1 MKKFLK
7 SNVLVW
13 IYFGLALLIEL
24 TAVFVTS
31 NKFYIRMPFIF
42 LLVQLFIMLILL
54 CIPSN
59 KARHITSSLLLV
71 FFMIVDI
78 VFIVIFEMTETIFD
92 YGMFNLRNDG
102 MAILESVPIN
112 FSFFAVSMLAIT
124 LYIVFGGRYVRHA
137 ESPVSIKWWAI
148 PSIVVTILSLGVT
161 LYVNNKDFE
170 DDVQAKLYRSSEAS
184 YCEYGIIGNFLNEFV
199 KGSFFSNVKLGD
211 EQQLEDF
218 VYSTD
223 DIYTANFSTGNDYN
237 VVTILVESLE
247 WHGFVQDFDLF
258 VNGHNI
264 NYSKYTDENGNKF
277 NSAEDILRTLY
288 PNLYNFYDSSI
299 VMTNFY
305 SREKTDISENI
316 SFLGSYPTNVY
327 INYDFPNNTMS
338 TTMANVLKALDDD
351 IACNSFH
358 NGSYTYYNRNKEL
371 LSAGFDRF
379 YATEQM
385 KKMGMTDYSAK
396 GERNLDADMIEV
408 CADKM
413 FPTDQRFYTYITSIT
428 MHGQYTYRDNLA
440 KRGYYNQMAKYG
452 ITEKKGSSFEAFN
465 HNNFYYYAA
474 CVMEFDRAL
483 GVIMDEL
490 STRDNDNDSTNGT
503 LIDNTIICLFGD
515 HNTYYSSLS
524 NYVKDIDNTK
534 NDNYTNLFRVPCM
547 IKTPDMEGV
556 KNYLTTTIVDEL
568 TTQLMLEN
576 SSLDTV
582 TALNMAKQQIQNRYV
597 INETSAG
604 TQILVKKFM
613 CTADIVPTLFDLCG
627 INVYGNLYF
636 GHSAFDLTTSVL
648 YSRAYDM
655 FITDSMY
662 FVSLN
667 NIKYIRKDNTL
678 ANNDPALKYAD
689 ISEYD
694 SEEHINKVEVEAK
707 ILLEKLSVC
716 NRIFYNDYWG
726 RKNINDN
733 SKTNAQIFVQKLKEI
748 N

>member
-1 MKKFLK
+1 MKKFFK
-7 SNVLVW
+7 SNVLIW

-31 NKFYIRMPFIF
+31 DKFYIRSPYIF

-54 CIPSN
+54 TIKSN
-59 KARHITSSLLLV
+59 KARHIASSLLLI
-71 FFMIVDI
+71 FFMVVDL

-112 FSFFAVSMLAIT
+112 FTFFAISMLSIA

-137 ESPVSIKWWAI
+137 EQPVYIKWYSI
-148 PSIVVTILSLGVT
+148 PTLIAVVAGLGTT
-161 LYVNNKDFE
+161 LYLNNRNFE
-170 DDVQAKLYRSSEAS
+170 EDVQAKLYRSSEAS

-199 KGSFFSNVKLGD
+199 KGTFFTNVELGD

-218 VYSTD
+218 IYD
-223 DIYTANFSTGNDYN
+223 NNNIYTSNFETDNEYN

-247 WHGFVQDFDLF
+247 WHGFTQDFSLF
-258 VNGHNI
+258 ANGFDI
-264 NYSKYTDENGNKF
+264 DYSKYTDANGNAF
-277 NSAEDILRTLY
+277 TSAEDVLRELY
-288 PNLYNFYDSSI
+288 PNLYAFYDDSI
-299 VMTNFY
+299 VLSNFY
-305 SREKTDISENI
+305 SREKTDISENM

-338 TTMANVLKALDDD
+338 TTMPSVLKALDED
-351 IACNSFH
+351 ITCNSFH

-371 LSAGFDRF
+371 ISAGFDS
-379 YATEQM
+379 YTATDQM

-396 GERNLDADMIEV
+396 GERNLDSEMIEV

-428 MHGQYTYRDNLA
+428 MHGQYTYRNNLKEHYA
-440 KRGYYNQMAKYG
+440 ELNKYG
-452 ITEKKGSSFEAFN
+452 IKAKGGDSFEAFN
-465 HNNFYYYAA
+465 HNNFYYYTA
-474 CVMEFDRAL
+474 CVREFDKAL
-483 GVIMDEL
+483 GVVIEEL
-490 STRDNDNDSTNGT
+490 SNRYINDDVNGET
-503 LIDNTIICLFGD
+503 LLENTIICLFGD

-534 NDNYTNLFRVPCM
+534 DDNYTNLYRVPCM
-547 IKTPDMEGV
+547 IRYPDMNRI
-556 KNYLTTTIVDEL
+556 KNYLSTTLIDGLANNLVA
-568 TTQLMLEN
+568 EN
-576 SSLDTV
+576 PNLDSA
-582 TALNMAKQQIQNRYV
+582 TALELATQQIRNRYV
-597 INETSAG
+597 ITDTEQG

-636 GHSAFDLTTSVL
+636 GHSAFELDVSVL

-655 FITDSMY
+655 FITDNMY

-667 NIKYIRKDNTL
+667 NIKYIRKDNTVGR
-678 ANNDPALKYAD
+678 NDPALKYAD
-689 ISEYD
+689 ISNYD
-694 SEEHINKVEVEAK
+694 SEEHINQVEVEAK

-716 NRIFYNDYWG
+716 NRIFYNDYFG

-733 SKTNAQIFVQKLKEI
+733 SITNAQLFVQKLKMI
-748 N
+748 NS

>member
-1 MKKFLK
+1 MKKFFK
-7 SNVLVW
+7 SNCLIW

-31 NKFYIRMPFIF
+31 DKFYIRMPFIF

-54 CIPSN
+54 TIKSN
-59 KARHITSSLLLV
+59 KARHMTSSALLI
-71 FFMIVDI
+71 FFMIVDL

-112 FSFFAVSMLAIT
+112 FTFFAISMLAIS
-124 LYIVFGGRYVRHA
+124 LYIVFGGRYIRHA
-137 ESPVSIKWWAI
+137 EAPVSIKWYAI
-148 PSIVVTILSLGVT
+148 PSIIVTITALGVT

-170 DDVQAKLYRSSEAS
+170 DDVKAKLYRSSEAS
-184 YCEYGIIGNFLNEFV
+184 YAEYGVVGNFLNEFV
-199 KGSFFSNVKLGD
+199 KGSFFSNVKLGN

-218 VYSTD
+218 IYSADNIYST
-223 DIYTANFSTGNDYN
+223 NFATTEEYN
-237 VVTILVESLE
+237 VITILSESLE
-247 WHGFVQDFDLF
+247 WHGFTQDLELF
-258 VNGHNI
+258 VNGYNI
-264 NYSKYTDENGNKF
+264 NYSNYSDEYGNPYT
-277 NSAEDILRTLY
+277 SAEQILRELY
-288 PNLYNFYDSSI
+288 PNLYEYYDSSV

-327 INYDFPNNTMS
+327 VNYDFPNNTMS
-338 TTMANVLKALDDD
+338 TTMANVLKSLDND
-351 IACNSFH
+351 ITCNSFH

-371 LSAGFDRF
+371 ISAGFDS
-379 YATEQM
+379 YTATEQM

-428 MHGQYTYRDNLA
+428 MHGQYTYRKNLDE
-440 KRGYYNQMAKYG
+440 RGYYDKMARFG
-452 ITEKKGSSFEAFN
+452 IKEQKGDSFAAFN

-483 GVIMDEL
+483 GVIMNEL
-490 STRDNDNDSTNGT
+490 ETRG
-503 LIDNTIICLFGD
+503 LKDNTIICLFGD

-534 NDNYTNLFRVPCM
+534 DANYTNLFRVPCM
-547 IKTPDMEGV
+547 IKYPQMDNIV
-556 KNYLTTTIVDEL
+556 NYLNTTIVDEL
-568 TTQLMLEN
+568 AIELMAKDN
-576 SSLDTV
+576 TLDSQ
-582 TALNMAKQQIQNRYV
+582 TATNMAKQQIGNRYV
-597 INETSAG
+597 VNTTSFG

-613 CTADIVPTLFDLCG
+613 CTADMLPTLFDLCG

-667 NIKYIRKDNTL
+667 NIKYIRKDNPV
-678 ANNDPALKYAD
+678 ANNEPALKYAD
-689 ISEYD
+689 ISNYD
-694 SEEHINKVEVEAK
+694 SEEHINQVEIEAVK
-707 ILLEKLSVC
+707 LLEKLSAC
-716 NRIFYNDYWG
+716 NRIFYNDYFG

-733 SKTNAQIFVQKLKEI
+733 SKTNAQIFIEKLKEI

>member
-1 MKKFLK
+1 MKKFFK
-7 SNVLVW
+7 SNSLVW

-24 TAVFVTS
+24 VAVFVTS
-31 NKFYIRMPFIF
+31 DKFYIRMPWIF
-42 LLVQLFIMLILL
+42 LLVQLFIVLILL

-59 KARHITSSLLLV
+59 KARHITSSLLLI
-71 FFMIVDI
+71 FFMIVDL

-112 FSFFAVSMLAIT
+112 FTFFAISMLAIA
-124 LYIVFGGRYVRHA
+124 LYIVFGGRYIRHA
-137 ESPVSIKWWAI
+137 ETPVSIKWYAI
-148 PSIVVTILSLGVT
+148 PSLVAVVVGLGVT

-170 DDVQAKLYRSSEAS
+170 ADVEAKLYRSSEAS
-184 YCEYGIIGNFLNEFV
+184 YCEYGIVGNFLNEFV

-211 EQQLEDF
+211 EQELEDF
-218 VYSTD
+218 IYSAD
-223 DIYTANFSTGNDYN
+223 DIYSTNFEATEEYN

-247 WHGFVQDFDLF
+247 WHGFVQDFELF

-264 NYSKYTDENGNKF
+264 NYSNYTDEDGQPYT
-277 NSAEDILRTLY
+277 SAEQILRELY

-316 SFLGSYPTNVY
+316 SFLGAYPTNVY
-327 INYDFPNNTMS
+327 VNYDFPNNTMS
-338 TTMANVLKALDDD
+338 TTMASTLKALDED
-351 IACNSFH
+351 ITCNSFH

-371 LSAGFDRF
+371 LSAGFDS
-379 YATEQM
+379 YTATEQM

-413 FPTDQRFYTYITSIT
+413 FPTDQRFYTYITTIT
-428 MHGQYTYRDNLA
+428 MHGQYTYRNNLA
-440 KRGYYNQMAKYG
+440 ERGYYDKLNSFG
-452 ITEKKGSSFEAFN
+452 ITEQKGSSFEAFN
-465 HNNFYYYAA
+465 HNNFYYYSA

-483 GVIMDEL
+483 GAIMQEL
-490 STRDNDNDSTNGT
+490 EERN
-503 LIDNTIICLFGD
+503 LADNTVICLFGD

-524 NYVKDIDNTK
+524 NYVKGIDDT
-534 NDNYTNLFRVPCM
+534 NDANYTNLFRVPCM
-547 IKTPDMEGV
+547 IKYPDMDRV
-556 KNYLTTTIVDEL
+556 VDYL
-568 TTQLMLEN
+568 N
-576 SSLDTV
+576 SSMSDQV
-582 TALNMAKQQIQNRYV
+582 ASGRYV
-597 INETSAG
+597 ISKTSVG
-604 TQILVKKFM
+604 TQILVRKFM

-636 GHSAFDLTTSVL
+636 GHSAFSKTVSVL

-667 NIKYIRKDNTL
+667 NIKYIRKDNPAL
-678 ANNDPALKYAD
+678 NNDPALKYAD
-689 ISEYD
+689 LSNYD
-694 SEEHINKVEVEAK
+694 SEDHINDVEVESK
-707 ILLEKLSVC
+707 ILLKKLSVC
-716 NRIFYNDYWG
+716 NRIFYNDYFA
-726 RKNINDN
+726 RNNINDS
-733 SKTNAQIFVQKLKEI
+733 SKTNAQIFVEKLQQI

>member
-1 MKKFLK
+1 MKKFFK
-7 SNVLVW
+7 SNCLIW

-31 NKFYIRMPFIF
+31 NKLYIRMPFIF
-42 LLVQLFIMLILL
+42 LLVQLFVMLILL
-54 CIPSN
+54 SIPSH
-59 KARHITSSLLLV
+59 KVRHITAYLLLI
-71 FFMIVDI
+71 FWMIVDL
-78 VFIVIFEMTETIFD
+78 VFIIIFEMTETIFD

-112 FSFFAVSMLAIT
+112 FTFFSISMLAIS
-124 LYIVFGGRYVRHA
+124 LYIVFGGRYIRHA
-137 ESPVSIKWWAI
+137 EPPVSIKWYSI
-148 PSIVVTILSLGVT
+148 PSLIVTVTALGVI

-170 DDVQAKLYRSSEAS
+170 DDVKAKLYRTSEAS
-184 YCEYGIIGNFLNEFV
+184 YCEYGVVGNFLNEFV
-199 KGSFFSNVKLGD
+199 KGTFFSNVKLGD

-218 VYSTD
+218 IYSAD
-223 DIYTANFSTGNDYN
+223 DIYSTNFATTEEYN
-237 VVTILVESLE
+237 VITILSESLE
-247 WHGFVQDFDLF
+247 WHGFTQDLELF
-258 VNGHNI
+258 VNGYNI
-264 NYSKYTDENGNKF
+264 NYSNYRDEGGNAYT
-277 NSAEDILRTLY
+277 SAEQILRELY
-288 PNLYNFYDSSI
+288 PNLYEYYDNSI
-299 VMTNFY
+299 VMSNFY

-316 SFLGSYPTNVY
+316 SFLGAYPTNVY
-327 INYDFPNNTMS
+327 VNYDFPNNTMS
-338 TTMANVLKALDDD
+338 TTMANTLKALDED
-351 IACNSFH
+351 IVCRSFH

-371 LSAGFDRF
+371 ISAGFDEF
-379 YATEQM
+379 IATEQM

-408 CADKM
+408 CANKM

-440 KRGYYNQMAKYG
+440 NRGYYNKMAKFG
-452 ITEKKGSSFEAFN
+452 IKAMKGDSFEAFN

-490 STRDNDNDSTNGT
+490 ETRG
-503 LIDNTIICLFGD
+503 LADNTIICMFGD

-534 NDNYTNLFRVPCM
+534 DSNYTNLFRVPCM
-547 IKTPDMEGV
+547 IKVPSALSANIET
-556 KNYLTTTIVDEL
+556 YLTSTIIDEL
-568 TTQLMLEN
+568 ATQLIQEN
-576 SSLDTV
+576 SGLDSA
-582 TALNMAKQQIQNRYV
+582 TAFNMAKVQIENRYI
-597 INETSAG
+597 INKTSGG
-604 TQILVKKFM
+604 TQIVVKKFM
-613 CTADIVPTLFDLCG
+613 CTADMLPTLFDLCG

-636 GHSAFDLTTSVL
+636 GHSAFELSTSVL

-667 NIKYIRKDNTL
+667 NIKYIRKDNPI

-689 ISEYD
+689 ISDYD
-694 SEEHINKVEVEAK
+694 SEEHINQVEIEATK
-707 ILLEKLSVC
+707 LLEKLSVC
-716 NRIFYNDYWG
+716 NRIFYNDYFG
-726 RKNINDN
+726 RKNINDS
-733 SKTNAQIFVQKLKEI
+733 SKTNAQIFVEKLKAI

>member
-1 MKKFLK
+1 MKKFFK
-7 SNVLVW
+7 SNSLVW

-24 TAVFVTS
+24 VAVFVTS
-31 NKFYIRMPFIF
+31 DKFYIRMPWIF
-42 LLVQLFIMLILL
+42 LLVQLFIVLILL

-59 KARHITSSLLLV
+59 KARHITSSLLLI
-71 FFMIVDI
+71 FFMIVDL

-112 FSFFAVSMLAIT
+112 FTFFAISMLAIA
-124 LYIVFGGRYVRHA
+124 LYIVFGGRYIRHA
-137 ESPVSIKWWAI
+137 ETPVSIKWYAI
-148 PSIVVTILSLGVT
+148 PSLVAVVVGLGVT

-170 DDVQAKLYRSSEAS
+170 ADVEAKLYRSSEAS
-184 YCEYGIIGNFLNEFV
+184 YCEYGIVGNFLNEFV

-211 EQQLEDF
+211 EQELEDF
-218 VYSTD
+218 IYSAD
-223 DIYTANFSTGNDYN
+223 DIYSTNFETTEEYN

-247 WHGFVQDFDLF
+247 WHGFVQDFELF

-264 NYSKYTDENGNKF
+264 NYSNYTDEDGQPYT
-277 NSAEDILRTLY
+277 SAEQILRELY

-316 SFLGSYPTNVY
+316 SFLGAYPTNVY
-327 INYDFPNNTMS
+327 VNYDFPNNTMS
-338 TTMANVLKALDDD
+338 TTMASTLKALDED
-351 IACNSFH
+351 ITCNSFH

-371 LSAGFDRF
+371 LSAGFDS
-379 YATEQM
+379 YTATEQM

-413 FPTDQRFYTYITSIT
+413 FPTDQRFYTYITTIT
-428 MHGQYTYRDNLA
+428 MHGQYTYRNNLA
-440 KRGYYNQMAKYG
+440 ERGYYDKLNSFG
-452 ITEKKGSSFEAFN
+452 ITEQKGSSFEAFN
-465 HNNFYYYAA
+465 HNNFYYYSA

-483 GVIMDEL
+483 GAIMQEL
-490 STRDNDNDSTNGT
+490 EERN
-503 LIDNTIICLFGD
+503 LADNTVICLFGD

-524 NYVKDIDNTK
+524 NYVKGIDDT
-534 NDNYTNLFRVPCM
+534 NDANYTNLFRVPCM
-547 IKTPDMEGV
+547 IKYPDMDRV
-556 KNYLTTTIVDEL
+556 VDYL
-568 TTQLMLEN
+568 N
-576 SSLDTV
+576 SSMSDQV
-582 TALNMAKQQIQNRYV
+582 ASGRYV
-597 INETSAG
+597 ISKTSVG
-604 TQILVKKFM
+604 TQILVRKFM

-636 GHSAFDLTTSVL
+636 GHSAFSKTVSVL

-667 NIKYIRKDNTL
+667 NIKYIRKDNPAL
-678 ANNDPALKYAD
+678 NNDPALKYAD
-689 ISEYD
+689 LSNYD
-694 SEEHINKVEVEAK
+694 SEDHINDVEVESK
-707 ILLEKLSVC
+707 ILLKKLSVC
-716 NRIFYNDYWG
+716 NRIFYNDYFA
-726 RKNINDN
+726 RNNINDS
-733 SKTNAQIFVQKLKEI
+733 SKTNAQIFVEKLQQI

>member
-1 MKKFLK
+1 MKKFFK
-7 SNVLVW
+7 SNSLIW

-31 NKFYIRMPFIF
+31 DKFYIRSPLIF
-42 LLVQLFIMLILL
+42 LLVQLMIMLILL
-54 CIPSN
+54 SIPSN
-59 KARHITSSLLLV
+59 KARHITTSLLLV
-71 FFMIVDI
+71 FFMIVDL

-112 FSFFAVSMLAIT
+112 FTFFSISMLAIA

-137 ESPVSIKWWAI
+137 EKPVSIKWWAI
-148 PSIVVTILSLGVT
+148 PSIVVVIAGLGTT
-161 LYVNNKDFE
+161 LYLNNRNFE
-170 DDVQAKLYRSSEAS
+170 SDVTDKLYRTSEAS
-184 YCEYGIIGNFLNEFV
+184 YAEYGIIGNFLNEFV
-199 KGSFFSNVKLGD
+199 KGSFFSNVKLGN

-218 VYSTD
+218 IYSSDNVYQT
-223 DIYTANFSTGNDYN
+223 NFDTTEEYN
-237 VVTILVESLE
+237 IVTILVESLE
-247 WHGFVQDFDLF
+247 WHGFMQDFDLF

-264 NYSKYTDENGNKF
+264 NYGAYTDKQGNPYT
-277 NSAEDILRTLY
+277 SAEQILRELY

-327 INYDFPNNTMS
+327 INYDFPNNTMA
-338 TTMANVLKALDDD
+338 TTMPSVLKALDED

-371 LSAGFDRF
+371 ISAGFDS
-379 YATEQM
+379 YTATEQM
-385 KKMGMTDYSAK
+385 KKMPGFTDYSAK
-396 GERNLDADMIEV
+396 GERNLDTEMILA
-408 CADKM
+408 CQDKM
-413 FPTDQRFYTYITSIT
+413 FPTDQRFYTYITTIT
-428 MHGQYTYRDNLA
+428 MHGQYTYRNNLV
-440 KRGYYNQMAKYG
+440 KHYNEMAQYG
-452 ITEKKGSSFEAFN
+452 ITEMKGDSFEAFN

-474 CVMEFDRAL
+474 CVMEFDDAL
-483 GVIMDEL
+483 GEIINQL
-490 STRDNDNDSTNGT
+490 SNRETSDGT
-503 LIDNTIICLFGD
+503 KLIDNTIICLFGD

-524 NYVKDIDNTK
+524 NYVKGIDDTK
-534 NDNYTNLFRVPCM
+534 DNNYTNLFRVPCM
-547 IKTPDMEGV
+547 IKTPNMNGV
-556 KNYLTTTIVDEL
+556 VNYLNNTLTNEL
-568 TTQLMLEN
+568 ATSLMAED
-576 SSLDTV
+576 SGLDSA
-582 TALNMAKQQIQNRYV
+582 TALNMAKAKMQNRYV
-597 INETSAG
+597 INTTSAG

-613 CTADIVPTLFDLCG
+613 CTADMVPTLFDLAG

-636 GHSAFDLTTSVL
+636 GHSAFEWQQSVL

-655 FITDSMY
+655 FITDNMY

-667 NIKYIRKDNTL
+667 NIKYIRKDNPL

-689 ISEYD
+689 ISTYD
-694 SEEHINKVEVEAK
+694 SEEHIAEVEIEAK
-707 ILLEKLSVC
+707 KLLDKLSVC

-733 SKTNAQIFVQKLKEI
+733 TKTNAQIFVEKLKAI

>member
-7 SNVLVW
+7 SNILIW
-13 IYFGLALLIEL
+13 IYFALALLIEL

-31 NKFYIRMPFIF
+31 DKFYIRSPLIF
-42 LLVQLFIMLILL
+42 LLIQLFIMLILL

-59 KARHITSSLLLV
+59 KARHRTASILLI
-71 FFMIVDI
+71 FFMIVDL

-112 FSFFAVSMLAIT
+112 FTFFAISMLSIS
-124 LYIVFGGRYVRHA
+124 LYIVFGGRYARNA
-137 ESPVSIKWWAI
+137 EKPISIRWYAI
-148 PSIVVTILSLGVT
+148 PSLIVTITGLGIT

-170 DDVQAKLYRSSEAS
+170 ADVSAKLYRSSEAS
-184 YCEYGIIGNFLNEFV
+184 YCEYGVVGNFLNEFV
-199 KGSFFSNVKLGD
+199 KGTFFSNVKLGD

-218 VYSTD
+218 IYDTNSVYTS
-223 DIYTANFSTGNDYN
+223 NFQSGEQYN

-247 WHGFVQDFDLF
+247 WHGFTQNLVGLF
-258 VNGHNI
+258 KNGHNV
-264 NYSKYTDENGNKF
+264 DETV
-277 NSAEDILRTLY
+277 LRELY
-288 PNLYNFYDSSI
+288 PNLYQFYDSSI

-305 SREKTDISENI
+305 SREKTDIAENL
-316 SFLGSYPTNVY
+316 SLLGNYPTNAY
-327 INYDFPNNTMS
+327 INYDFPENQLS
-338 TTMANVLKALDDD
+338 TGMAKVLKTLDDD
-351 IACNSFH
+351 IICNYFH
-358 NGSYTYYNRNKEL
+358 NGGSGFYNREDYMK
-371 LSAGFDRF
+371 SVGFD
-379 YATEQM
+379 YYAATEKM

-396 GERNLDADMIEV
+396 GERNLDADMIEI

-428 MHGQYTYRDNLA
+428 MHGQYTYRNNLA
-440 KRGYYNQMAKYG
+440 KRGYYDKLKSYG
-452 ITEKKGSSFEAFN
+452 ITTKKGDSFEAFN

-483 GVIMDEL
+483 GVVMQEL
-490 STRDNDNDSTNGT
+490 EDRGLS
-503 LIDNTIICLFGD
+503 DNTIVCLFGD

-534 NDNYTNLFRVPCM
+534 DANYTNLFRVPCM
-547 IKTPDMEGV
+547 IKYPNMDEVVAHLNTSMAEHLDKRYIV
-556 KNYLTTTIVDEL
+556 KTTS
-568 TTQLMLEN
+568 Q
-576 SSLDTV
+576 
-582 TALNMAKQQIQNRYV
+582 
-597 INETSAG
+597 G

-636 GHSAFDLTTSVL
+636 GHSAFSEDTSVL

-655 FITDSMY
+655 FITDNMY

-667 NIKYIRKDNTL
+667 NIKYIRKDNPL
-678 ANNDPALKYAD
+678 LNNDPALKYAD
-689 ISEYD
+689 ISTYD
-694 SEEHINKVEVEAK
+694 SEEHINNVEIEAK
-707 ILLEKLSVC
+707 ILLEKLSIC
-716 NRIFYNDYWG
+716 NRIFYNDYFG
-726 RKNINDN
+726 RNNINDKTKPN
-733 SKTNAQIFVQKLKEI
+733 SQIFIEKLKEI